1 MRHPD
6 RAVRASAALVAALV
20 IAVSVG
26 FPAAAQSVNVPDVD
40 PGELVNVEEF
50 SERAREWG
58 QARQRMRAEAIARAG
73 QLARETKAKIE
84 EASTTTTAPTTTAVT
99 TTTAAATTAPTTTAE
114 TTTTSSTTTTTTST
128 TTTAPPSTTLELT
141 EGETEQGA
149 SAGIEIPAGTTEEQW
164 HALRECESNQNYQA
178 LNPTGQYRGAYQFS
192 IRTWN
197 WVAGMHYLELEGV
210 DPADASSEDQDKMA
224 YKLYEINGWNPWPTC
239 KKRLSS

>member
-40 PGELVNVEEF
+40 PGEVVNVEEF

-58 QARQRMRAEAIARAG
+58 QARQRMREEAIARAG

-84 EASTTTTAPTTTAVT
+84 EAGTTTTAPTTTAVT
-99 TTTAAATTAPTTTAE
+99 TTAPTTTAE
-114 TTTTSSTTTTTTST
+114 TTTTTST
-128 TTTAPPSTTLELT
+128 TTTAPPSTTLEST

-149 SAGIEIPAGTTEEQW
+149 LAGIEIPAGTTEEQW
-164 HALRECESNQNYQA
+164 HALRECESTQNYQA

-197 WVAGMHYLELEGV
+197 WVAGMHYPELEGV
-210 DPADASSEDQDKMA
+210 DPADASREDQDKMA
-224 YKLYEINGWNPWPTC
+224 YRLYEINGWNPWPTC
-239 KKRLSS
+239 KKRLPS